1 MTIDTR
7 GKEAAQRAH
16 EELAALDVPDVEMV
30 VRSRRAQR
38 RRTRTAWMFSAAAIL
53 LAGAGVGALATRDG
67 SSPHATVSQATP
79 TTTPVR
85 AGLSFVSFHWRGCP
99 FQGIDGCTSVSD
111 DGSSADVAAAS
122 VRHDDATKGAVIVV
136 TLTPAAAERFA
147 HDSAYQASI
156 DGRAVNMVR
165 GARGTLVLSRD
176 AVNSWDTGTAQAL
189 AARILATR

>member
-16 EELAALDVPDVEMV
+16 EELALLDVPDVEMV
-30 VRSRRAQR
+30 IRARRAQR
-38 RRTRTAWMFSAAAIL
+38 RRTRTAWVFSAAAIV
-53 LAGAGVGALATRDG
+53 LAGAGIGVLGTRDG
-67 SSPHATVSQATP
+67 SSPHASFVQSTP

-85 AGLSFVSFHWRGCP
+85 AGLSFVSFHWGGCP

-111 DGSSADVAAAS
+111 EGSSSDVAAAS
-122 VRHDDATKGAVIVV
+122 VRNDDATKGAVIVV

-147 HDSAYQASI
+147 HDSVYQAYI
-156 DGRAVNMVR
+156 DGGAVNMVR

-189 AARILATR
+189 AARILASR

>member
-7 GKEAAQRAH
+7 GREAARRAL

-38 RRTRTAWMFSAAAIL
+38 RQRRTAWVFSAGAVL

-67 SSPHATVSQATP
+67 SSPHASVSQSTP
-79 TTTPVR
+79 TITPVR
-85 AGLSFVSFHWRGCP
+85 SGLSFVSFHWQGCP

-111 DGSSADVAAAS
+111 DGTSSDVAAAS
-122 VRHDDATKGAVIVV
+122 VRNDDATKGSVIVV
-136 TLTPAAAERFA
+136 TLTPAAAQRFA
-147 HDSAYQASI
+147 SDSVYRAYI
-156 DGRAVNMVR
+156 DGVEVNMVP
-165 GARGTLVLSRD
+165 GASGTLVLSRD
-176 AVNSWDTGTAQAL
+176 AVNSWDTNTARAL